1 MNAKRWNL
9 VCALA
14 IVLAATLACKFSF
27 TTANISGLK
36 ISKDEKGGS
45 TTSIFN
51 PPDTIYALA
60 DVSNAPAK
68 MKLKGR
74 LLIDNIEGYK
84 SGDPV
89 PGAETTIDLPGSST
103 GTFTFTPGP
112 AGWPKGSYKVEVSL
126 INEDGEQ
133 KDQKTDT
140 FKVSGGD

>member
-27 TTANISGLK
+27 TTANISSLK
-36 ISKDEKGGS
+36 LSKEKDGS
-45 TTSIFN
+45 TNSSFGRQ
-51 PPDTIYALA
+51 DKVYAMA
-60 DVSNAPAK
+60 DVSNAPGK

-89 PGAETTIDLPGSST
+89 PGMETTIDLPGSSM
-103 GTFTFTPGP
+103 GYFTFSPP
-112 AGWPKGSYKVEVSL
+112 SAGWPKGSYKVEVSL

-140 FKVSGGD
+140 FSVSGE